1 LSNFTTAEVFLQTVD
16 RPGCTLELSDTQGG
30 FFVETRAVDIKTL
43 VEEKIVPI
51 SRTEIYRAIRRGD
64 LRVLRL
70 GRRILITPQA
80 IDDFLRRLEAK

>member
-1 LSNFTTAEVFLQTVD
+1 M
-16 RPGCTLELSDTQGG
+16 
-30 FFVETRAVDIKTL
+30 ETRAVDIKTL